1 MATLTE
7 NLNTIQT
14 NLNDVRTK
22 LVTSL
27 TDKGIVA
34 TTDETLEQLSDKVD
48 TIKPQKTYTFVNG
61 DTFGSKTDIFD
72 DCDFSQMTKLDSL
85 FFRSGAKFDQFPPS
99 IKWENITSMVNA
111 FSFCSSLPVNI
122 YLDKTYNCTNF
133 TNVFFNSYSYQT
145 KSVYLNTDSA
155 TTLLGAFEFMYYT
168 TSFTFSNLSK
178 VTDLSSTF
186 YNCSSLSSITL
197 DLPACTSLYQAF
209 EFDSKLSDVT
219 LTNTDKVITFYQTFQ
234 GCTSLTNVSIDS
246 FASAKDISYIFQ
258 NAVCTQPLVLDIP
271 VCTSLMQA
279 LYQFKCPSVIFVNSN
294 KVTNIHNL
302 CYNNNI
308 QKLTLDCTSAID
320 YFQSFF
326 GAHLKYINI
335 TNLAT
340 VKTVTSI
347 DFSKS
352 VWGTGDTDEEKAT
365 NVQSIVDTLLTNSFD
380 RASAGYSTCTIKLST
395 ATKALLTTEQ
405 LAAITAKGYTIA

>member
-34 TTDETLEQLSDKVD
+34 TTDETLEQLSNKVD

-61 DTFGSKTDIFD
+61 DVSGSKTGMFD
-72 DCDFSQMTKLDSL
+72 NCDFSQMTKLDRL
-85 FFRSGAKFDQFPPS
+85 FYYSGANFDQFPPS
-99 IKWENITSMVNA
+99 IKWENITSMASA
-111 FSFCSSLPVNI
+111 FGYCSSLPVNI

-133 TNVFFNSYSYQT
+133 TSVFFDSSSYQT

-155 TTLLGAFEFMYYT
+155 TTLSYAFEFMYYT

-178 VTDLSSTF
+178 VTNLQSTF
-186 YNCSSLSSITL
+186 YDCASLSSITL
-197 DLPACTSLYQAF
+197 DLPACTNLYGTF
-209 EFDSKLSDVT
+209 YICSKLSDVT
-219 LTNTDKVITFYQTFQ
+219 LTNTDKVTTFYQTFQ

-246 FASAKDISYIFQ
+246 FASA
-258 NAVCTQPLVLDIP
+258 NNC
-271 VCTSLMQA
+271 
-279 LYQFKCPSVIFVNSN
+279 
-294 KVTNIHNL
+294 TNIF
-302 CYNNNI
+302 
-308 QKLTLDCTSAID
+308 TSC
-320 YFQSFF
+320 SK
-326 GAHLKYINI
+326 LKYISI
-335 TNLAT
+335 GQLGTNT
-340 VKTVTSI
+340 TFTSI
-347 DFSKS
+347 DFSS
-352 VWGTGDTDEEKAT
+352 TIWGTGDTDEEKAT

-380 RASAGYSTCTIKLST
+380 RASAGYSTCTIKLRT

>member
-34 TTDETLEQLSDKVD
+34 TTDETLEQLSNKVD

-61 DTFGSKTDIFD
+61 DIFGSKTGMFD
-72 DCDFSQMTKLDSL
+72 NCDFSQMTKLDKL
-85 FFRSGAKFDQFPPS
+85 FFWSGAKFDQFPPS
-99 IKWENITSMVNA
+99 IKWENITSMANA

-133 TNVFFNSYSYQT
+133 ASVFNDTQSRQT

-155 TTLLGAFEFMYYT
+155 TNLRNAFCYMRYT

-178 VTDLSSTF
+178 VTNLQGTF
-186 YNCSSLSSITL
+186 YVCSSLSSITL
-197 DLPACTSLYQAF
+197 DLPACTTLYQTF
-209 EFDSKLSDVT
+209 YSCSNLSDVT
-219 LTNTDKVITFYQTFQ
+219 LTNTDKVTTFCQTFQ
-234 GCTSLTNVSIDS
+234 SCTSLTNVSIDS
-246 FASAKDISYIFQ
+246 FASA
-258 NAVCTQPLVLDIP
+258 NNC
-271 VCTSLMQA
+271 
-279 LYQFKCPSVIFVNSN
+279 
-294 KVTNIHNL
+294 TNIF
-302 CYNNNI
+302 
-308 QKLTLDCTSAID
+308 AIC
-320 YFQSFF
+320 SK
-326 GAHLKYINI
+326 LKYISI
-335 TNLAT
+335 GQLGTNTAF
-340 VKTVTSI
+340 TSI
-347 DFSKS
+347 DFSPTI
-352 VWGTGDTDEEKAT
+352 WGTGDTDEEKAT

-395 ATKALLTTEQ
+395 TTKALLTTEQ